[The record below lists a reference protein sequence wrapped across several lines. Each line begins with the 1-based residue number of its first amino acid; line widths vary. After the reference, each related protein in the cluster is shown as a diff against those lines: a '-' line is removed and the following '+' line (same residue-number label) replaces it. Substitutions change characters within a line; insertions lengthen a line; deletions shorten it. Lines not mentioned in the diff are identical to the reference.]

1 VGVSA
6 VRRAAARIAIAGAG
20 TGGSAARAYLRA
32 ELEGVRFIAAEGG
45 ERDGAASALRD
56 GAASALRDA
65 DMLVFVAESD
75 EVPDAASTARLAAA
89 AHERG
94 MLVAALLVGPDRGGA
109 SALLAVLRDA
119 ADMVMLVRDGDD
131 ARAVIAALR

>member
-1 VGVSA
+1 MSA

-20 TGGSAARAYLRA
+20 PAASAARAYLRA
-32 ELEGVRFIAAEGG
+32 ELDGVRFVAVEDG
-45 ERDGAASALRD
+45 ERD

-65 DMLVFVAESD
+65 DMLVFVAEAH
-75 EVPDAASTARLAAA
+75 EVPDAAATARLADA

-119 ADMVMLVRDGDD
+119 ADMVMLLRDGDD